1 MGRRVP
7 KRYLVGFEP
16 MQTHSKQPIKISV
29 NNVTKTFGHGTGN
42 AVTAIDGFNLEIR
55 DGELISLLGPSG
67 CGKSTFL
74 YLIGGFE
81 KITEGEILLDG
92 VPITGPGSNR
102 GVVFQE
108 YVLFPWQTV
117 ARNIE
122 YGLRLNNTP
131 KEQRVARVKELVRM
145 IGLEGFEDVYPF
157 TLSGGM
163 QQRVSIARAMAYD
176 PDVMLMD
183 EPFGA
188 LDAQTRNK
196 MLVDLIGIHE
206 KTHKTILFVT
216 HSVEEA
222 VMISDRVCLFSSR
235 PSNVK
240 EIIEI
245 EIEHPRSVTDDRFV
259 TYQKRLIDGLAEKDV
274 GGQSDA

>member
-1 MGRRVP
+1 LGRRVP

-235 PSNVK
+235 PSKVK

>member
-1 MGRRVP
+1 
-7 KRYLVGFEP
+7 
-16 MQTHSKQPIKISV
+16 
-29 NNVTKTFGHGTGN
+29 
-42 AVTAIDGFNLEIR
+42 
-55 DGELISLLGPSG
+55 
-67 CGKSTFL
+67 
-74 YLIGGFE
+74 
-81 KITEGEILLDG
+81 
-92 VPITGPGSNR
+92 
-102 GVVFQE
+102 
-108 YVLFPWQTV
+108 
-117 ARNIE
+117 
-122 YGLRLNNTP
+122 
-131 KEQRVARVKELVRM
+131 
-145 IGLEGFEDVYPF
+145 
-157 TLSGGM
+157 M

-196 MLVDLIGIHE
+196 MLVDLIGIHG

-235 PSNVK
+235 PSKVK

-245 EIEHPRSVTDDRFV
+245 EIEHTRSVTDDRFV
-259 TYQKRLIDGLAEKDV
+259 TYQKRLIDGLAEKDI

>member
-1 MGRRVP
+1 
-7 KRYLVGFEP
+7 

-196 MLVDLIGIHE
+196 MLVDLIGIHG

-235 PSNVK
+235 PSKVK

-259 TYQKRLIDGLAEKDV
+259 TYQKRLIDGLAEKDI

>member
-1 MGRRVP
+1 
-7 KRYLVGFEP
+7 
-16 MQTHSKQPIKISV
+16 
-29 NNVTKTFGHGTGN
+29 
-42 AVTAIDGFNLEIR
+42 
-55 DGELISLLGPSG
+55 
-67 CGKSTFL
+67 
-74 YLIGGFE
+74 
-81 KITEGEILLDG
+81 
-92 VPITGPGSNR
+92 
-102 GVVFQE
+102 
-108 YVLFPWQTV
+108 
-117 ARNIE
+117 
-122 YGLRLNNTP
+122 
-131 KEQRVARVKELVRM
+131 M

-240 EIIEI
+240 EIIKI

>member
-1 MGRRVP
+1 MRTRSNP
-7 KRYLVGFEP
+7 
-16 MQTHSKQPIKISV
+16 PIKIHV
-29 NNVTKTFGHGTGN
+29 KNVSKTFARGTPN
-42 AVTAIDGFNLEIR
+42 AVTAIDGLDLEIR
-55 DGELISLLGPSG
+55 NGELITLLGPSG

-74 YLIGGFE
+74 YMVGGFE
-81 KITEGEILLDG
+81 KPTSGEIFMDG
-92 VPITGPGSNR
+92 EPITGPGSNR

-122 YGLRLNNTP
+122 YGLRLNKTP
-131 KEQRVARVKELVRM
+131 KEQRVARVEELVRM

-163 QQRVSIARAMAYD
+163 QQRVAIARAMAYD

-188 LDAQTRNK
+188 LDAQTRNR
-196 MLVDLIGIHE
+196 MLVDLIDIHE
-206 KTHKTILFVT
+206 RTHKTTLFVT

-222 VMISDRVCLFSSR
+222 VMISDRVCLLSSR
-235 PSNVK
+235 PSKVK

-245 EIEHPRSVTDDRFV
+245 DIEHPRSVTDARFV
-259 TYQKRLIDGLAEKDV
+259 GYQKRLIDGLAEEDIDRS
-274 GGQSDA
+274 SDL